1 MPHCQRRKQFLNN
14 KPAGKSVPKQQQ
26 LNTIRRQKSCE
37 QAIARLWIARRK
49 KNAALALSSLF
60 ECVLR
65 QVVCVWVC
73 GVCARARASAC
84 ARACAR
90 ACVRVCVGACVRVCV
105 CAGARVCVLVRVYV

>member
-14 KPAGKSVPKQQQ
+14 KPAAKSVPKQQQ

-60 ECVLR
+60 ECVLW

-73 GVCARARASAC
+73 GVCARARVC
-84 ARACAR
+84 VP
-90 ACVRVCVGACVRVCV
+90 ACVCVCVCV

>member
-1 MPHCQRRKQFLNN
+1 MAMPHCQRRKQFLNN
-14 KPAGKSVPKQQQ
+14 KPAAKSVPKQQQ

-73 GVCARARASAC
+73 GV
-84 ARACAR
+84 
-90 ACVRVCVGACVRVCV
+90 
-105 CAGARVCVLVRVYV
+105 

>member
-26 LNTIRRQKSCE
+26 LNPIRRKKSCE
-37 QAIARLWIARRK
+37 QAIACSWIARRK

-73 GVCARARASAC
+73 GVCARAR
-84 ARACAR
+84 
-90 ACVRVCVGACVRVCV
+90 VCVPACVCV
-105 CAGARVCVLVRVYV
+105 CVCVCVLVRVYVCWCACMCELALV